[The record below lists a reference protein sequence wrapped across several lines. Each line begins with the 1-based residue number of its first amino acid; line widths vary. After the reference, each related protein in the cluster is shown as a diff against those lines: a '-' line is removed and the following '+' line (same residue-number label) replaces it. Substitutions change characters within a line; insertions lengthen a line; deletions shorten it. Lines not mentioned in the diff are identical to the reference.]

1 MAWDDLRFPSNR
13 ERWPTYKMGDYN
25 SEHRSTSENEQFLF
39 KRANLKRRLKYLD
52 KKMFN
57 KLCSILSLPEFQ
69 DLNQI
74 SEYILL
80 NFTEAEINDAID
92 SAELSYNIDYIINL
106 ENDVFEVLVNNLNI
120 SGHMT
125 KDQKIDVIVRK
136 YDIGIIRIEVEKAK
150 KIKSINE
157 IKEKKKLRYMIEEEN
172 KQNRIRLRR
181 ENFKNELLR
190 LDSKVLEQL
199 FREYGITSNRIT
211 NAQKIDLL
219 TRNFNFKDM
228 RKKYKRIQREFKI

>member
-1 MAWDDLRFPSNR
+1 M
-13 ERWPTYKMGDYN
+13 
-25 SEHRSTSENEQFLF
+25 
-39 KRANLKRRLKYLD
+39 
-52 KKMFN
+52 
-57 KLCSILSLPEFQ
+57 
-69 DLNQI
+69 
-74 SEYILL
+74 
-80 NFTEAEINDAID
+80 
-92 SAELSYNIDYIINL
+92 
-106 ENDVFEVLVNNLNI
+106 V
-120 SGHMT
+120 
-125 KDQKIDVIVRK
+125 
-136 YDIGIIRIEVEKAK
+136 
-150 KIKSINE
+150 NE

-211 NAQKIDLL
+211 NAHKIDLL

>member
-1 MAWDDLRFPSNR
+1 M
-13 ERWPTYKMGDYN
+13 
-25 SEHRSTSENEQFLF
+25 
-39 KRANLKRRLKYLD
+39 
-52 KKMFN
+52 
-57 KLCSILSLPEFQ
+57 
-69 DLNQI
+69 
-74 SEYILL
+74 
-80 NFTEAEINDAID
+80 
-92 SAELSYNIDYIINL
+92 
-106 ENDVFEVLVNNLNI
+106 NI
-120 SGHMT
+120 SGHKT